1 MSFFDRVLKAYP
13 CVNMGSVA
21 TDNVEL
27 VKRFLKAQNLE
38 HVGNID
44 AAIELY
50 KSIIEEHFDS
60 SGPYDRLLAIYKQRS
75 RWREMARVAETALEQ
90 VKTYEDKKA
99 FYERSRLEA
108 KKSEGRLPRAAPR
121 KRS

>member
-1 MSFFDRVLKAYP
+1 MD
-13 CVNMGSVA
+13 NVA

-44 AAIELY
+44 GAIELY
-50 KSIIEEHFDS
+50 ESIIDERFDS
-60 SGPYDRLLAIYKQRS
+60 SGPYDRLLAIYKHRS
-75 RWREMARVAETALEQ
+75 RWPEMARVAETALAQ

-99 FYERSRLEA
+99 FYERARLEA
-108 KKSEGRLPRAAPR
+108 KKSQGRLPRAAPR